1 MKKARREEL
10 DDHCYLPRSGN
21 HEDKS
26 CALCGLLQAASI
38 HGTIVGSTP
47 PQITMHEYEPRGLDD
62 YCVHC
67 GHLESYFR
75 HGKLPQD
82 STPEGWLRELYP
94 HGHPDFL
101 PKLIAEAKL
110 HSDKNKDYAGGG
122 DPLGNFTRVAA
133 ICALYPGL
141 TPSNP
146 ATVALIYALKQ
157 IDQIFWSLS
166 RGYEGNIE
174 GIEGRAQDVSVYF
187 KLADILHKE
196 YGTSLSDTVPI

>member
-1 MKKARREEL
+1 MKKS
-10 DDHCYLPRSGN
+10 DMIKNGLPVDSIASVTPPICPVDPRPYN
-21 HEDKS
+21 
-26 CALCGLLQAASI
+26 CA
-38 HGTIVGSTP
+38 
-47 PQITMHEYEPRGLDD
+47 PQITMHEFEQDPGSVEARCQWCGEPRD
-62 YCVHC
+62 Y
-67 GHLESYFR
+67 YR
-75 HGKLPQD
+75 HGKLPRGGDDTARDPDFAAMQ
-82 STPEGWLRELYP
+82 TLRTQYP

-146 ATVALIYALKQ
+146 ATVAIIYALKQ
-157 IDQIFWSLS
+157 IDQILWSLS

-174 GIEGRAQDVSVYF
+174 GVEARAQDVSVYF
-187 KLADILHKE
+187 TLADILHKE
-196 YGTSLSDTVPI
+196 YGCQLNKDVPI